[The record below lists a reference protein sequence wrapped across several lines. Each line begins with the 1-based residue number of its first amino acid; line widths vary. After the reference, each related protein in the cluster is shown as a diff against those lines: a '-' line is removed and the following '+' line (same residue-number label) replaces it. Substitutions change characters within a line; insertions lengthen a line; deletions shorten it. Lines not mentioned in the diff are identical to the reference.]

1 MRVND
6 SWRSRTQGTSSD
18 QKVRRAALGVPSE
31 QPASALNGTVL
42 IRHVVLVLYGDT
54 WRNIRSGLDRIHLVT
69 MTTSKGTVS
78 KRSELTP
85 GQRHIRGRLE
95 LP

>member
-1 MRVND
+1 M
-6 SWRSRTQGTSSD
+6 
-18 QKVRRAALGVPSE
+18 
-31 QPASALNGTVL
+31 
-42 IRHVVLVLYGDT
+42 LVLYGDT